1 MKFIFLI
8 LAFVSATNLIDLQT
22 VNLSE
27 NEFNLEKQT
36 SLLDKIIDINGDTQG
51 GTIINAGNDNSDP
64 SISSSNEVVKIFTD
78 SEGNQTK
85 EIYKDGKLIKKFVNG
100 KEVPTGSVSLTTC
113 NLVFALFA
121 SVSLINFA

>member
-1 MKFIFLI
+1 MKFIFFI
-8 LAFVSATNLIDLQT
+8 PAFVSATNLIDLQT
-22 VNLSE
+22 VNLSQ

-36 SLLDKIIDINGDTQG
+36 SLLDNIIDIKGDTQG
-51 GTIINAGNDNSDP
+51 GTVINAGNDNSDP
-64 SISSSNEVVKIFTD
+64 SISSSNELIKTFTD
-78 SEGNQTK
+78 SKGNLTK

-100 KEVPTGSVSLTTC
+100 KEVSIGSVSLTTC